1 MKKIFSAS
9 AVTSDTNPESPS
21 TITPISACVR
31 SWAPFRVTLLTEKS
45 CKKSKMWGRSG
56 ACGVSHAACYLF
68 VSLDGWQEMHSD
80 DTSERYE
87 CKFPHRG
94 FENRHSVLTTS
105 KMYQAISVV
114 TSLMVL
120 YKGFFLIF
128 KSITFPTISQQDS
141 RQNKLTDFGITC
153 SIRWSLSSGNVLD
166 IKSKLSDS
174 MMSLWC

>member
-31 SWAPFRVTLLTEKS
+31 SWAPFRVTLLSEKS
-45 CKKSKMWGRSG
+45 CKKSKLRGRSG

-105 KMYQAISVV
+105 KMYQATGVV

-120 YKGFFLIF
+120 YEGFFFFF
-128 KSITFPTISQQDS
+128 KSIHS
-141 RQNKLTDFGITC
+141 K
-153 SIRWSLSSGNVLD
+153 IRD
-166 IKSKLSDS
+166 
-174 MMSLWC
+174 

>member
-9 AVTSDTNPESPS
+9 AVTSDTDPESPS

-31 SWAPFRVTLLTEKS
+31 SWAPFRVTLLSEKS
-45 CKKSKMWGRSG
+45 CKKSKLRGRSG

-94 FENRHSVLTTS
+94 FENRHSVQTTS
-105 KMYQAISVV
+105 KMYQATGVV

-120 YKGFFLIF
+120 YKGFVCLFAFL
-128 KSITFPTISQQDS
+128 KSITFPTISQQDL
-141 RQNKLTDFGITC
+141 RQNELTHFGITSVPSGEVC
-153 SIRWSLSSGNVLD
+153 PLETSLT
-166 IKSKLSDS
+166 
-174 MMSLWC
+174 